1 MINRRTKISITF
13 GTLAL
18 SVLVSWLPNPV
29 EAQAPPTG
37 IERAPSIQNSSTTST
52 RTGAWKISVPKL
64 QDGTDRQ
71 PELVQES
78 EWLLSA
84 RAPELKAS
92 GNIFAVE
99 NALDGAGRV
108 FLCLAPLPGAR
119 AIASDWD
126 FKVKSDGTVLLNE
139 KNGYPWVQT
148 TYSGGRWGR
157 IAAAHSLQRAIRPC
171 DPKVHGLLMTNT
183 WGDRARDAH
192 LNSKF
197 LAQEV
202 LAAKALSVDVLEI
215 DDGWQKGVSSNSTV
229 KGGVWGGF
237 WASDPNYWDVN
248 PTRFPEDLDA
258 IATLAHKEGIKL
270 GLWFAPDSSKEAANW
285 QRDANAL
292 LRLHRDL
299 GVDFFKID
307 GLKIS
312 TAKSEENYRQLF
324 ATVRKGSKEPVS
336 FDFDVTAERRFG
348 YFGMMD
354 GIFVENRYTD
364 WGSYLPHQTLRA
376 AWTLAQWVD
385 PVRLR
390 MEWLNNARNT
400 GAYRNN
406 PLAPACY
413 RPDTLFAITMFCS
426 PLGWFE
432 VQNLPSQYFTQAAP
446 LIAKWK
452 QHREALFG
460 GDILPVG
467 EVPDGV
473 AWTGFVSI
481 QKDRQA
487 GYALL
492 FRELNSLPTY
502 QLQIPLWQ
510 APGTK
515 VEVLGGAGKATL
527 EQGALSV
534 SIPDSLGFLWVQ
546 FSSVANSPMRLC
558 H

>member
-1 MINRRTKISITF
+1 MLLRTSA
-13 GTLAL
+13 LAL
-18 SVLVSWLPNPV
+18 LVLASGLPKPV
-29 EAQAPPTG
+29 EAQSPPTG
-37 IERAPSIQNSSTTST
+37 IEQASSIQSSSSTSICP
-52 RTGAWKISVPKL
+52 GARKVIVPKL

-78 EWLLSA
+78 EWLLGA
-84 RAPELKAS
+84 PGPELKAS

-99 NALDGAGRV
+99 NPLDGTGRV

-119 AIASDWD
+119 AIASTWD
-126 FKVKSDGTVLLNE
+126 FNVKSNGAVLLNE
-139 KNGYPWVQT
+139 KNGYSWVQT

-157 IAAAHSLQRAIRPC
+157 IAAAHSLQRAIRPY

-202 LAAKALSVDVLEI
+202 LSAKALGVDVIEI
-215 DDGWQKGVSSNSTV
+215 DDGWQKGVSSNSSV

-248 PTRFPEDLDA
+248 PTRFPAGLGS
-258 IATLAHKEGIKL
+258 IAALAHKEGIRL
-270 GLWFAPDSSKEAANW
+270 GLWFAPDSSQDAANW

-292 LRLHRDL
+292 LRQHREL
-299 GVDFFKID
+299 GVDFFKVD
-307 GLKIS
+307 GLRVS
-312 TAKSEENYRQLF
+312 TAKSEEDYRRLF
-324 ATVRKGSKEPVS
+324 ATVRKASKEPIS

-376 AWTLAQWVD
+376 AWSLAQWVD

-390 MEWLNNARNT
+390 MEWLNNARNA

-406 PLAPACY
+406 PLAPARY
-413 RPDTLFAITMFCS
+413 RPDTLFAITLFCS
-426 PLGWFE
+426 PLGFFE
-432 VQNLPSQYFTQAAP
+432 TQNLPSQYFTQAAP

-481 QKDRQA
+481 QKDRQS

-492 FRELNSLPTY
+492 FRELNSVPNY
-502 QLQIPLWQ
+502 QLRIPLWQ
-510 APGTK
+510 NSGTK
-515 VEVLGGAGKATL
+515 LEVLGGSGKATL
-527 EQGALSV
+527 ERGTLSA
-534 SIPDSLGFLWVQ
+534 SIPESLGFLWVH
-546 FSSVANSPMRLC
+546 FSSGGTAK
-558 H
+558 

>member
-1 MINRRTKISITF
+1 MKNISLASEV
-13 GTLAL
+13 LAL
-18 SVLVSWLPNPV
+18 VILASGFPNPV
-29 EAQAPPTG
+29 DAQSLPTG
-37 IERAPSIQNSSTTST
+37 IEKAPPIQRSSATST
-52 RTGAWKISVPKL
+52 STGAWKVIVPKL

-78 EWLLSA
+78 EWLLAA

-99 NALDGAGRV
+99 NALGGAGRV

-126 FKVKSDGTVLLNE
+126 FKVKSDGAVLLNE

-157 IAAAHSLQRAIRPC
+157 IAAAHSLQRAIRPY

-202 LAAKALSVDVLEI
+202 LSAKALGVDVLEI

-229 KGGVWGGF
+229 KGGVWSGF
-237 WASDPNYWDVN
+237 WASDSNYWDVN
-248 PTRFPEDLDA
+248 ATRFPEGLGP
-258 IATLAHKEGIKL
+258 IAALAHKEGIRL
-270 GLWFAPDSSKEAANW
+270 GLWFAPDSSQEAANW

-292 LRLHRDL
+292 LRQHREL

-312 TAKSEENYRQLF
+312 SAKSEENYRQLF
-324 ATVRKGSKEPVS
+324 AAVRKESKEPIS
-336 FDFDVTAERRFG
+336 FDFDVSAERRFG

-390 MEWLNNARNT
+390 MEWLNNARNP
-400 GAYRNN
+400 GAYKNN
-406 PLAPACY
+406 PLAPAHY
-413 RPDTLFAITMFCS
+413 RPDTLFAITLFSS
-426 PLGWFE
+426 PLGFFE
-432 VQNLPSQYFTQAAP
+432 SQNLPAQYFTQAAP

-460 GDILPVG
+460 GDILPIG
-467 EVPDGV
+467 DAPDGV

-481 QKDRQA
+481 QKDRKS

-492 FRELNSLPTY
+492 FRELNSIATY
-502 QLQIPLWQ
+502 QLRIPLWET
-510 APGTK
+510 PGSK
-515 VEVLGGAGKATL
+515 VEVLGGNGKATL
-527 EQGALSV
+527 AQGTLSI
-534 SIPDSLGFLWVQ
+534 SIPESLGFLWVQ
-546 FSSVANSPMRLC
+546 FSGSSASAKP
-558 H
+558 